1 MPPSPTSFDYLD
13 FVLPAFVRIA
23 WTSDTA
29 RQVWL
34 PRLQAV
40 IRACAKTELVA
51 SAFGV
56 RKCALVLISDKD
68 FPELEPFWQGREL
81 TALKLKPQPET
92 GLSAPFH
99 YAVGSAQDV
108 RAFEEAWNA
117 QDTDYMGELL
127 GYPACCR
134 RSFHKHCIEGK
145 LLDPIFTMADT
156 GLHSSDAKPVFEI
169 SGPIF
174 TNVLWKPIGIRAVPH
189 LPCRFDCDATCSWGQ
204 SFLQA
209 TAELG
214 FHDELS
220 WLLEILS
227 WPAEWSALHGIAE
240 IKTPILK
247 IGTRTDATSHKIVV
261 RRLGDHYP
269 AEGAQGLFFP
279 YQIPQR
285 TMTESPAFQRGLLQI
300 EA

>member
-1 MPPSPTSFDYLD
+1 MSPSPLSFDYLD

-34 PRLQAV
+34 PRFQAV
-40 IRACAKTELVA
+40 IRACVKTELMA

-56 RKCALVLISDKD
+56 RKCALMLISDKD
-68 FPELEPFWQGREL
+68 LPELEPFWQSRGL
-81 TALKLKPQPET
+81 TALKLKLQPGT
-92 GLSAPFH
+92 TLPAPSQ

-108 RAFEEAWNA
+108 KTFEEACNT
-117 QDTDYMGELL
+117 QNPHYIGELL

-134 RSFHKHCIEGK
+134 DSFQKHCIAEK

-156 GLHSSDAKPVFEI
+156 GLHSSNAKPVFEV

-174 TNVLWKPIGIRAVPH
+174 TNVFWKPIGIRAVPH

-220 WLLEILS
+220 WLRQILS

-247 IGTRTDATSHKIVV
+247 ISTRTDATSHKLVV

-269 AEGAQGLFFP
+269 AEGAQGLCFP
-279 YQIPQR
+279 YQTPQN
-285 TMTESPAFQRGLLQI
+285 TMTESPAFQRGLRQI
-300 EA
+300 ET